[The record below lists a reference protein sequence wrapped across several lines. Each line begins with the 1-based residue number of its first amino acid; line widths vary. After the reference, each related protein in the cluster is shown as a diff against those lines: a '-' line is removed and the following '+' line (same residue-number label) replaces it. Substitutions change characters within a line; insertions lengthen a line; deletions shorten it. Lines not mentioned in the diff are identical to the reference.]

1 MRKILYEAESARSH
15 HLPNSKSVIWQQIT
29 SGKHYSHEF
38 DPRNI
43 LKPWD
48 QVITEIAEKAAKV
61 HYKDSK
67 ILGKIKRIHVDQGI
81 DKNRGLTTRPWI
93 AVKIKPFLSY
103 PQFIEPKRITIPNF

>member
-1 MRKILYEAESARSH
+1 M
-15 HLPNSKSVIWQQIT
+15 IWQQIT

-38 DPRNI
+38 DPRKI

-67 ILGKIKRIHVDQGI
+67 ILGKIKRIHVDQGN
-81 DKNRGLTTRPWI
+81 DKIADLNYCKWI
-93 AVKIKPFLSY
+93 VKNEPFLS
-103 PQFIEPKRITIPNF
+103 

>member
-48 QVITEIAEKAAKV
+48 QVITEIAEKQQKCIT
-61 HYKDSK
+61 KTQK
-67 ILGKIKRIHVDQGI
+67 FWERLKGFM
-81 DKNRGLTTRPWI
+81 LTKELI
-93 AVKIKPFLSY
+93 
-103 PQFIEPKRITIPNF
+103 

>member
-1 MRKILYEAESARSH
+1 MRKILSESETARSH

-81 DKNRGLTTRPWI
+81 DKIGGQLTIQRRIVVKDEPLRMNRLYHTFSI
-93 AVKIKPFLSY
+93 
-103 PQFIEPKRITIPNF
+103 

>member
-1 MRKILYEAESARSH
+1 MRKILSESENARSH

-81 DKNRGLTTRPWI
+81 DKIGGQLTIQRRIVVKDESLRMNRLYHTFS
-93 AVKIKPFLSY
+93 V
-103 PQFIEPKRITIPNF
+103 

>member
-1 MRKILYEAESARSH
+1 MRKILSESETARSH

-81 DKNRGLTTRPWI
+81 DKNRWLIDRSATDGR
-93 AVKIKPFLSY
+93 
-103 PQFIEPKRITIPNF
+103 